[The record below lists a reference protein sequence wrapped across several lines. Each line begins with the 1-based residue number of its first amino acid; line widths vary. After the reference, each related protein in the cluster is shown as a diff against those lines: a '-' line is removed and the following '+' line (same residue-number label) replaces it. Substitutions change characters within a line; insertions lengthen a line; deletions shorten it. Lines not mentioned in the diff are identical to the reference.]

1 MMGPMRRWFVLLLI
15 ALLPLRGWVGEAMAG
30 EMLGQHI
37 AAASSVQAQQA
48 QAASHPQVQPV
59 PQAQSALHD
68 CMGHQAAAS
77 FVGEQEPAQSASGDC
92 PTCASCQVCSSVVL
106 SVDAARLPAAAFGNT
121 LVPRMGTRFA
131 SAEPAPAFKPP
142 IS

>member
-30 EMLGQHI
+30 EMLGQHV
-37 AAASSVQAQQA
+37 AAAAATQAQQA
-48 QAASHPQVQPV
+48 QAHS
-59 PQAQSALHD
+59 HD
-68 CMGHQAAAS
+68 CMGHQAAADLG
-77 FVGEQEPAQSASGDC
+77 GEQETVQSASGDC

>member
-30 EMLGQHI
+30 EMLGQHV
-37 AAASSVQAQQA
+37 AAAAATQAQQA
-48 QAASHPQVQPV
+48 QV
-59 PQAQSALHD
+59 PSHD
-68 CMGHQAAAS
+68 CMGHQAAADLG
-77 FVGEQEPAQSASGDC
+77 GEQETAQSASGDC
-92 PTCASCQVCSSVVL
+92 PTCASCQVCSSIVL
-106 SVDAARLPAAAFGNT
+106 ATQAAPVPAAAFGNT

>member
-1 MMGPMRRWFVLLLI
+1 MMGAMRRWFVLLLI

-30 EMLGQHI
+30 EMLGQHV
-37 AAASSVQAQQA
+37 AAASATQAQQA
-48 QAASHPQVQPV
+48 KAV
-59 PQAQSALHD
+59 LHD
-68 CMGHQAAAS
+68 CTGHEAAAS
-77 FVGEQEPAQSASGDC
+77 NGSDADKQQETQSASGDC
-92 PTCASCQVCSSVVL
+92 PTCASCQVCSTVVL
-106 SVDAARLPAAAFGNT
+106 SMDTARVPAAAFGST

>member
-1 MMGPMRRWFVLLLI
+1 MMGAMRRWFVLLLI

-30 EMLGQHI
+30 EMLGQHVA
-37 AAASSVQAQQA
+37 AAASAQAQQA
-48 QAASHPQVQPV
+48 QAAS
-59 PQAQSALHD
+59 PQAQAASHD

-77 FVGEQEPAQSASGDC
+77 LGGEEEAPQSASGDC

-106 SVDAARLPAAAFGNT
+106 ATQAAPLPPAAFGNT
-121 LVPRMGTRFA
+121 LVPRMGTPFA

>member
-1 MMGPMRRWFVLLLI
+1 MRRWFVLLMI

-30 EMLGQHI
+30 EMLGQHLAV
-37 AAASSVQAQQA
+37 AAAAQAQLA
-48 QAASHPQVQPV
+48 QADP
-59 PQAQSALHD
+59 HD
-68 CMGHQAAAS
+68 CMGHQLAAAD
-77 FVGEQEPAQSASGDC
+77 GGTQQDTQSASGDC

-106 SVDAARLPAAAFGNT
+106 SVDTARVPAPVFGST
-121 LVPRMGTRFA
+121 LVPRMGTPFA

>member
-1 MMGPMRRWFVLLLI
+1 MRRWFVLLLI

-30 EMLGQHI
+30 EMLGQHV
-37 AAASSVQAQQA
+37 AAATAKQVQA
-48 QAASHPQVQPV
+48 V
-59 PQAQSALHD
+59 LHD
-68 CMGHQAAAS
+68 CMGHEAAAS
-77 FVGEQEPAQSASGDC
+77 NGSDASMQDTQSASGDC
-92 PTCASCQVCSSVVL
+92 PTCASCQVCSTVVL
-106 SVDAARLPAAAFGNT
+106 SVDAARVPAAAFGNT